1 MGAARALADALH
13 ASLPR
18 VPWRTRFAP
27 APTGFLHL
35 GHLVNAI
42 YVWGIA
48 RAYGG
53 AVVLRIEDHDRL
65 RCRPEYEAALLDDLA
80 WLGLEAD
87 VATGASAVS
96 RTRSLRQ
103 SDNHPRYASVLA
115 QLAAQQLVYAC
126 DCSRREIAAT
136 SALASASAEVP
147 YPGTC
152 RDRALDRAA
161 VHARRV
167 LLSPATERFDDLLL
181 GAHAQTPATQC
192 GDVLVRDRNGNWTY
206 QFAVTVDDTDQA
218 IDVIIRGQ
226 DLLSS
231 VGRQRQLS
239 RLIGRQ
245 HLPLLL
251 HHPLLVHPGGAKLSK
266 ANRDTA
272 IAERRREGATPAML
286 FGEAAYRVGLQATS
300 RPIEVA
306 DIPLLFRWR

>member
-1 MGAARALADALH
+1 MDVARTLADALK
-13 ASLPR
+13 ASLPT

-42 YVWGIA
+42 YVWGVA

-53 AVVLRIEDHDRL
+53 AVLLRIEDHDRV
-65 RCRPEYEAALLDDLA
+65 RCRPKFEDALLDDLA

-87 VATGASAVS
+87 VTTGASTAS
-96 RTRSLRQ
+96 LTHPLRQ
-103 SDNHPRYASVLA
+103 SDNDARYASVLA
-115 QLAAQQLVYAC
+115 QLDAQQLVYAC
-126 DCSRREIAAT
+126 DCSRREIAA
-136 SALASASAEVP
+136 SSVSGPARAEVP

-152 RDRALDRAA
+152 RGRTLDLTA
-161 VHARRV
+161 VPARRV
-167 LLSPATERFDDLLL
+167 LLAPLTERFDDLLL
-181 GAHAQTPATQC
+181 GAHTQTPVAQC
-192 GDVLVRDRNGNWTY
+192 GDLLVRDRNGNWTY

-245 HLPLLL
+245 RLPLLL
-251 HHPLLVHPGGAKLSK
+251 HHPLLVHPGGVKLSK

-272 IAERRREGATPAML
+272 IAERRRNGATPAQL
-286 FGEAAYRVGLQATS
+286 FGEAACRVGLQATS
-300 RPIEVA
+300 RPIDVA
-306 DIPLLFRWR
+306 DLPLLFR

>member
-1 MGAARALADALH
+1 MGAARVLTDALQ
-13 ASLPR
+13 ASLPTG
-18 VPWRTRFAP
+18 PWRTRFAP

-53 AVVLRIEDHDRL
+53 AVVLRIEDHDRI
-65 RCRPEYEAALLDDLA
+65 RCRPEFEVALLNDLA

-87 VATGASAVS
+87 VTAGASTAS
-96 RTRSLRQ
+96 RTHPLRQ
-103 SDNHPRYASVLA
+103 SDNDARYATVMA
-115 QLAAQQLVYAC
+115 QLAAQHHVYAC
-126 DCSRREIAAT
+126 DCSRREIAA
-136 SALASASAEVP
+136 SAVSGPVLAEVP

-152 RDRALDRAA
+152 RGRALELTA
-161 VHARRV
+161 VPARRV
-167 LLSPATERFDDLLL
+167 QLAPATERFDDLLL
-181 GAHAQTPATQC
+181 GPHAQTPATQC
-192 GDVLVRDRNGNWTY
+192 GDLLVRDRNGNWTY

-245 HLPLLL
+245 RLPLLL
-251 HHPLLVHPGGAKLSK
+251 HHPLVVHPDGAKLSK

-272 IAERRREGATPAML
+272 IAERRRDGATPAQL
-286 FGEAAYRVGLQATS
+286 FGEAAYRVGLQATP
-300 RPIEVA
+300 RPVDVA
-306 DIPLLFRWR
+306 DLPLLFR